1 MFNSRSRRFILLL
14 TIVSLMLGMVASV
27 STAQMTEVPR
37 DKTLVIENISV
48 RNPAPE
54 NYNPLANGSL
64 GHAGMNQ
71 VGFESCSIT
80 TMKRANL
87 CLGWRK
93 APPST
98 TTSPS

>member
-1 MFNSRSRRFILLL
+1 MFKSRSRRFILLL
-14 TIVSLMLGMVASV
+14 TIVSLMLGLVASV
-27 STAQMTEVPR
+27 GTAQMTEVPR

-71 VGFESCSIT
+71 VGFEALFYYNYETGELVPWVVRTRS
-80 TMKRANL
+80 KR
-87 CLGWRK
+87 R
-93 APPST
+93 P
-98 TTSPS
+98 

>member
-1 MFNSRSRRFILLL
+1 MFSSRSRRFILLL
-14 TIVSLMLGMVASV
+14 TIVSLMLAMVASV
-27 STAQMTEVPR
+27 GTAQMTEVPR

-71 VGFESCSIT
+71 VGFEV
-80 TMKRANL
+80 AVL
-87 CLGWRK
+87 LQL
-93 APPST
+93 
-98 TTSPS
+98 